1 MKKEGSEM
9 SKENSYKA
17 NKPGVFKDDEM
28 DGGPVGGS
36 LNTDNAF
43 SDRGLE
49 NDSLLDETLKRNDSK

>member
-1 MKKEGSEM
+1 M
-9 SKENSYKA
+9 SKENRDKE
-17 NKPGVFKDDEM
+17 NKPEGVKGDEM

-49 NDSLLDETLKRNDSK
+49 NASLLHETLKGNK